1 MGSAATS
8 TAVTHLTSISDATA
22 QQLCTTRA
30 EAAPAAA
37 APRAGTSSA
46 ERAGV
51 AGRRSG
57 ADAPLESSESK
68 PRAPRAAAVGG
79 CAFLSQ
85 PSGPGCSPVTERAGK
100 PAKPRAAPSVG
111 TAARG
116 GGWGEAVEPLGPE
129 PAREWRFWI
138 PGGVRTAG
146 WSWVGHSGPAAPV
159 PSRFRPF
166 WVTSTP
172 LYRPHLSGAAST
184 APWGRGR
191 GGDTTLA
198 DWAVAAAVV
207 LPRKR
212 SAGVRRGRE
221 VLAFATSGHQ

>member
-68 PRAPRAAAVGG
+68 PRAPRAAGIGG

-146 WSWVGHSGPAAPV
+146 WSLGRTLGARSSGPVAL
-159 PSRFRPF
+159 SSLLGDLNPF
-166 WVTSTP
+166 IPTP
-172 LYRPHLSGAAST
+172 PLRRREYRPVGE
-184 APWGRGR
+184 G
-191 GGDTTLA
+191 
-198 DWAVAAAVV
+198 
-207 LPRKR
+207 KR
-212 SAGVRRGRE
+212 R
-221 VLAFATSGHQ
+221 